1 MIRFSGRSRAW
12 GMGGVLSLAISLWGC
27 ATTRYEAVD
36 MPPPQVLSTPKPDSS
51 TAQPVRTADPAEV
64 DTLNILLS
72 DQARRLADLAD
83 LNAELS
89 NKIALFNDRIKAL
102 EDQVQSLS
110 APQQAARPPRG
121 RKVVPSAQGRIKT
134 LYQTALR
141 DFEARRF
148 DSALKNFSEI
158 LTSAPKDVLADNA
171 QYWAGE
177 CQYGLKN
184 YAQAIKEFQK
194 VFVYPRSSKDDD
206 AQLKI
211 GLCYSKM
218 GDAEKAIIE
227 LKRLTVDYPESEYV
241 GRAEALLRD
250 LQSHKGQTTK

>member
-1 MIRFSGRSRAW
+1 MIRFSGRFRGW
-12 GMGGVLSLAISLWGC
+12 GAGGALSLAISLWGC

-36 MPPPQVLSTPKPDSS
+36 APLPQVPATPKPDSS

-72 DQARRLADLAD
+72 DQARRLADLAE
-83 LNAELS
+83 LNADLS
-89 NKIALFNDRIKAL
+89 NKLAIFNDRIKAL

-110 APQQAARPPRG
+110 APQIVRPSRG
-121 RKVVPSAQGRIKT
+121 RKAVPSAQGRIKT

-148 DSALKNFSEI
+148 DSALKDFSEV
-158 LTSAPKDVLADNA
+158 LAAAPKDALADNA
-171 QYWAGE
+171 QYWVGE
-177 CQYGLKN
+177 CHYGLKN

-211 GLCYSKM
+211 GLCYSKL
-218 GDAEKAIIE
+218 GDVEKAVIE

-250 LQSHKGQTTK
+250 LQSHKGRTTK